1 MTRPMLPLQSGPDVM
16 NDPHDKDQRRSN
28 LRLGLLLG
36 AIAVIFFIAIFVKQ
50 WVWG

>member
-1 MTRPMLPLQSGPDVM
+1 MS
-16 NDPHDKDQRRSN
+16 DPRDKDQRRSN
-28 LRLGLLLG
+28 RRLGLLLG